1 MSHREPFSETSDESI
16 VASLG
21 IFARELLRRTSRAIA
36 HGEEIPVRH
45 QSVPLPVS
53 RAAAA
58 DFVRM
63 IKLWVADRDGQQVTA
78 PPRPCPACRSENSDL
93 QFQSFDL
100 YPYHACRDCGTW
112 FVPLVIDDSVF
123 DAYFSRVP
131 EAKRL
136 SGSMMSGRDQL
147 TRDSDRERFGQY
159 FQLLQPLL
167 GGLSHRVRY
176 LDIGSGVGHSV
187 ELAAE
192 LGWDAR
198 GEELN
203 EVAVATARAKGR
215 NVAHPGTREP
225 GAEYDVVSL
234 FETLEHITDP
244 DQVLADAVAA
254 LAPLGIVMITVPN
267 RSSFEISVLRERCF
281 HVFGGYEHV
290 GHINLFDPRGIGVLL
305 ERHGLS
311 LMFTDGQ
318 FGSDLAQVFSYLA
331 ASELST
337 LAVLDTGRLEFP
349 VTESAY
355 QVLNILGPAASS
367 VERALKRSPILIAL
381 ACRPEARAHLEAAFA
396 GLERRWRDE
405 LDVTIAAES
414 RVLIEYEKEYQA
426 TVAAI
431 QAEVAKR
438 DLLLEERERELQ
450 GEIGRRDILLDELQK
465 NANSL
470 QADVAEAQRQINL
483 RDDLLVAA
491 QAKFDQTVDA
501 RARALAHKLL
511 RR

>member
-1 MSHREPFSETSDESI
+1 MTNREPFGETSDDSV

-21 IFARELLRRTSRAIA
+21 IFARELLRRTSQAIVA
-36 HGEEIPVRH
+36 RQEVPVQH
-45 QSVPLPVS
+45 LSVPLPVS

-63 IKLWVADRDGQQVTA
+63 IKLWVQDRGGRQVTA
-78 PPRPCPACRSENSDL
+78 APRPCPACRSQKSDF

-100 YPYHACRDCGTW
+100 YPYHACRECGTW
-112 FVPLVIDDSVF
+112 FVPLAIDDSVF
-123 DAYFSRVP
+123 DAYFARVP
-131 EAKRL
+131 EAKGL
-136 SGSMMSGRDQL
+136 SGSMMSGRDQV

-159 FQLLQPLL
+159 FQMLQPLL
-167 GGLSHRVRY
+167 AGRTERVRY

-187 ELAAE
+187 ELATE

-198 GEELN
+198 GEELS
-203 EVAVATARAKGR
+203 EVAVTTARAKGR

-225 GAEYDVVSL
+225 GAQFDVVSL

-244 DQVLADAVAA
+244 DRVLADAVAA
-254 LAPLGIVMITVPN
+254 LAPMGIVMITVPN

-318 FGSDLAQVFSYLA
+318 FGSDLAQIFSYLA
-331 ASELST
+331 TSQLST
-337 LAVLDTGRLEFP
+337 LDVLDSGRMEFP
-349 VTESAY
+349 IAESAY
-355 QVLNILGPAASS
+355 QMLNILGPAASS
-367 VERALKRSPILIAL
+367 LERALKRSPILVAL
-381 ACRPEARAHLEAAFA
+381 ACRPESRAHLQASFDA
-396 GLERRWRDE
+396 LERHWRDE
-405 LDVTIAAES
+405 MDSTIAAES
-414 RVLIEYEKEYQA
+414 KVLLEYEEEYKA

-431 QAEVAKR
+431 QAEVARR

-450 GEIGRRDILLDELQK
+450 GEIGRRDVLLDQLQQV
-465 NANSL
+465 ANGL

-483 RDDLLVAA
+483 RDDLLLAA
-491 QAKFDQTVDA
+491 QEKFANTVDE
-501 RARALAHKLL
+501 RARALARKLL
-511 RR
+511 GR